1 MLEETAEQQN
11 STNVL
16 PTISI
21 QAQKKTPLLMSQ
33 QKQNSALKYQMHL
46 YLNCSIQF
54 LSSLREQLDQNKQ
67 EL

>member
-1 MLEETAEQQN
+1 MTQRFAFQLQNFVSSCYFTSMTTSHAEETAEQQN

-33 QKQNSALKYQMHL
+33 QKQ
-46 YLNCSIQF
+46 IQ
-54 LSSLREQLDQNKQ
+54 L
-67 EL
+67 